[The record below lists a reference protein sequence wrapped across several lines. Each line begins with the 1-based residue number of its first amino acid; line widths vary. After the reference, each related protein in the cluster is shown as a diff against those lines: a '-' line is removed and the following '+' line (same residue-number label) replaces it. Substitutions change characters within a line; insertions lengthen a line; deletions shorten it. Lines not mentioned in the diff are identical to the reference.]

1 MSRTGSIQRKVT
13 GALFGTIALALV
25 LMAIGLAA
33 YEYKEAEPRLQTNL
47 ELLAESMFASVVPAV
62 DFNLPSVANE
72 TLARYRNNASIRSIW
87 LFRQGAG
94 DEPRLFASAPARDPA
109 GAPAPPGAFPP
120 APRPDGFLVH
130 GDAALLVITQTRPGS
145 QPLTLQI
152 EGSLTSVRR
161 RLRDSLLILGAVFVV
176 LLVVGAGL
184 SHLLQKALTRPI
196 RQLADTARAISATE
210 DYSLRADISSNDEI
224 GQLGQRFNEM
234 IQRLAER
241 DQRIVNAHAF
251 QTAILESTGVAVVS
265 CDAAGTVSSF
275 NLAAEQLLGYTR
287 KDVVGKATP
296 SLWHLES
303 EVARRAQEL
312 SRELGRPVDPGFSV
326 FVSRVLD
333 GAPET
338 REWTWRRRDGS
349 TFPVQLVVSA
359 MRDPRTR
366 LIGFCGLATDLTER
380 KRAEESLRAS
390 EHRYRIVIDQTGQM
404 IYDLDIRSGV
414 NQWFGASAVRQITGY
429 DLAEF
434 QQVTLQGWG
443 EMIHPDDRAAALEN
457 FNQSCAAGLPY
468 NAVYRFRHRDGTYRT
483 IQDLGVFLRDGR
495 GEVHQML
502 GVMSDVTQRVESEEA
517 IRRLNVELEQRVRER
532 TAELGRRVS
541 EVEQLNADQRALMQS
556 LASSQQNADRAAARL
571 QQANS
576 SLLIANQELE
586 AFSYSVSHDL
596 RAPLRN
602 ITGFLELLERR
613 SAGHLD
619 AEAARYVTVVIAEAR
634 RMGLLIDDLL
644 TFSRIGRTE
653 MNLQEVS
660 IATLVDEVRQEIASD
675 VGERS
680 ITWLL
685 GPLPLVQGDRS
696 LLRQVIANLVSNAV
710 KFTRRKA
717 AATIEIGV
725 GASRPGDAYATFF
738 VRDNGAGFN
747 PKYHDKLFGVFQR
760 LHNARDFEGTGIGL
774 ANVKRI
780 VTRHGGRVWAEGA
793 VERGAVFYFTLPTA
807 SSARSVL
814 SAS

>member
-94 DEPRLFASAPARDPA
+94 DEPKLFASALARDPA
-109 GAPAPPGAFPP
+109 GAPASPGAFPP
-120 APRPDGFLVH
+120 APRPDGFLVL

-303 EVARRAQEL
+303 EVARRALEL

-443 EMIHPDDRAAALEN
+443 EMIHPDDRTVALEN

-807 SSARSVL
+807 PSARSVL

>member
-780 VTRHGGRVWAEGA
+780 VIRHGGRVWAEGA